1 MKYFLSIFLILT
13 TFIFASSALTDEDVE
28 TYYKQGYFIKKGY
41 LSPDD
46 IKEADTFSL
55 SLIEKSLEL
64 IQNEQIPYTEST
76 QIEYLN
82 GAKVV
87 FRKTEEGLPSVFRVQ
102 SCADLEPKL
111 AGILTSKTL
120 IETFFHILSSQEL
133 EQIICQF
140 HPKMPHDGVNF
151 PRHIDKDNRQFFDPN
166 WEDIAGNGSCAVAV
180 FAIDPMSKE
189 NGGLFIDTG
198 SYPLQG
204 KEKALEVIMEPGD
217 LLFIHPE
224 IIHWSCENTSNKSRR
239 TLLSGF
245 CVFGANHRNYPG
257 NATNN
262 CYKKVGEDIEV
273 RPAPWKEV
281 SQGEF

>member
-1 MKYFLSIFLILT
+1 MKSLVLILLASMST
-13 TFIFASSALTDEDVE
+13 CFASSALTDEEVSL
-28 TYYKQGYFIKKGY
+28 YYEQGYFIKKGY
-41 LSPDD
+41 LSSTEITVIDELSSSL
-46 IKEADTFSL
+46 ITKSL
-55 SLIEKSLEL
+55 SFINNDSIPFSDQIQIGYLQGAQLVFKKTIEAPPC
-64 IQNEQIPYTEST
+64 IFRIP
-76 QIEYLN
+76 
-82 GAKVV
+82 GCV
-87 FRKTEEGLPSVFRVQ
+87 
-102 SCADLEPKL
+102 DLEPKL
-111 AGILTSKTL
+111 MHTLASKKL
-120 IETFFHILSSQEL
+120 LDTFFHLLACDDL